1 MLYILLSKSHLIN
14 IKNGA
19 SNSVSQEWSEKLTS
33 RYKFMYIKAISGLAI
48 KGVYMDLCYIGLVSK
63 AMQIKLAI
71 FCKQ

>member
-1 MLYILLSKSHLIN
+1 MLYILLSKPHLIN

-48 KGVYMDLCYIGLVSK
+48 KGVYMDYAILDL
-63 AMQIKLAI
+63 LAKQ
-71 FCKQ
+71 CK